1 MALCLP
7 MCAYT
12 SRLVQVDLPQPQ
24 KRYLDTYSHRY
35 IYIYVFIQ
43 HQSDKTLKD
52 ASGINPGGG
61 VKARDPERP
70 QISP

>member
-24 KRYLDTYSHRY
+24 KDTLTRTATG